1 MITCFHEGQAKILS
15 TLKTFEVDMS
25 FKQIGTVG
33 LDKVVIATN
42 ISKISKGIL

>member
-25 FKQIGTVG
+25 FKRVGTVG
-33 LDKVVIATN
+33 LDEVVIAAN
-42 ISKISKGIL
+42 VPGINKGIL

>member
-25 FKQIGTVG
+25 FKRVGTAG
-33 LDKVVIATN
+33 LDEVVIAAN
-42 ISKISKGIL
+42 VPGISKDIL